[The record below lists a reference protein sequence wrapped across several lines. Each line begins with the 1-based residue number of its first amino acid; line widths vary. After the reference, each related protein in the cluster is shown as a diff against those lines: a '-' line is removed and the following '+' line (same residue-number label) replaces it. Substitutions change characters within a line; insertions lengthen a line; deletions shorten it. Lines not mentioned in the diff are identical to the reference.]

1 MIDSLI
7 AEYGRTEVVAP
18 LVVTVGVLLRIY
30 AGSVVFH
37 PRYTKLWNVA
47 RRIGVPILNRIALS
61 RFGVNIENRAVE
73 SEHVATVSFSVT
85 DIVTALDTVGPV
97 EVPLLAGFK
106 SDWENRTETG
116 TVCVYHGA
124 RPFPTAPDWLRDR
137 QTHFTFFRDADG
149 RTVVTAHEEANSYR
163 PDQWAD
169 HLTGETMSAERG
181 VEHATLLLTEA
192 GVLAATVE
200 TEAEATA

>member
-1 MIDSLI
+1 MIDHLLT
-7 AEYGRTEVVAP
+7 EYGTTEVVAP
-18 LVVTVGVLLRIY
+18 IVVTVGVLLRIY
-30 AGSVVFH
+30 FGSIIFH

-47 RRIGVPILNRIALS
+47 RRIGVPILNRVALS

-73 SEHVATVSFSVT
+73 SEHVATIDDSVT
-85 DIVTALDTVGPV
+85 DIVTALDGVAPV

-106 SDWENRTETG
+106 SDWEGRTETG

-137 QTHFTFFRDADG
+137 QTHLTFFRDSDG
-149 RTVVTAHEEANSYR
+149 GTVVTAHEEANSYR

-169 HLTGETMSAERG
+169 HLTGETMSREQG
-181 VEHATLLLTEA
+181 VDHATLLLTEA
-192 GVLAATVE
+192 DVLAATVE
-200 TEAEATA
+200 TEPEATA